1 MSGKPLLLDLFCGAG
16 GAGMGYH
23 RAGFDVL
30 GVDINPQPHYPFRF
44 EQADALDYLREEIR
58 FKHYY
63 SHVREVV
70 AVHASPPCQAH
81 TTMSNKHR
89 GKGSLADRRVDLIGP
104 TRELLLELG
113 VPYIIENVTG
123 AKRALWNPILLHGGQ
138 FGLGVHRPR
147 YFESNVALVAP
158 PRSLPA
164 LNPIGVYGKHHDGR
178 RLFTRADGSIQRAA
192 KSLDEGRAAMG
203 IDWMEWREL
212 AESLPPSF
220 TEYLG
225 RQLLQHLA
233 SERAA

>member
-58 FKHYY
+58 LPARK
-63 SHVREVV
+63 VD
-70 AVHASPPCQAH
+70 AVHASPPCQGY
-81 TTMSNKHR
+81 TPMSNRWR
-89 GKGSLADRRVDLIGP
+89 GKGGKADAHAKLIP
-104 TRELLLELG
+104 VVRDLLLELG